1 MTGRARPR
9 EPAGASATNGA
20 AKGRS
25 PQQTKNGNGRFV
37 PSGQRGDASFEQVA
51 VSLAARERLE
61 VEDFRDW
68 LASQRDKAAQE
79 RDELAAQRDRGA
91 AICDQEAS
99 ELDGRERLFDRH
111 TLAVHELRARAAMGR
126 RRAAD
131 DRGRAIV
138 NSPRS
143 TASKPPDREQARRD
157 RERAAR
163 DRELAGIDEL
173 IGARRRGVGLE
184 ELRREIERA
193 RRTNGRL
200 VAVFVDVDGL
210 KSVNDEQGHRA
221 GDQLLRDVAAAL
233 ASRMRS
239 YDLVVRVGGDEFL
252 CVLPD
257 VTPTEAPRA
266 LRRTRL
272 RAAPRPGTQ
281 NSELRPQRPA
291 RRRLAPGTDRPRRA
305 RPDGRP
311 QPAAGAD
318 RSRPPRPRAWEPAD
332 AQVGRVGNQEGNTPS
347 RTGLTERTRR
357 ELHLEGSRGGLSGAL

>member
-1 MTGRARPR
+1 
-9 EPAGASATNGA
+9 
-20 AKGRS
+20 
-25 PQQTKNGNGRFV
+25 
-37 PSGQRGDASFEQVA
+37 
-51 VSLAARERLE
+51 
-61 VEDFRDW
+61 
-68 LASQRDKAAQE
+68 
-79 RDELAAQRDRGA
+79 
-91 AICDQEAS
+91 
-99 ELDGRERLFDRH
+99 
-111 TLAVHELRARAAMGR
+111 MGR

-257 VTPTEAPRA
+257 VTPTEAPRRFDELVSELHHGPA
-266 LRRTRL
+266 LRTVSFGLSDL
-272 RAAPRPGTQ
+272 RDGDSPQ
-281 NSELRPQRPA
+281 ELI
-291 RRRLAPGTDRPRRA
+291 DRAER
-305 RPDGRP
+305 DLM
-311 QPAAGAD
+311 AD
-318 RSRPPRPRAWEPAD
+318 RSRRRA
-332 AQVGRVGNQEGNTPS
+332 
-347 RTGLTERTRR
+347 RTGLAPRDP
-357 ELHLEGSRGGLSGAL
+357 ELGNPLTLR